1 MFILEREMVEETS
14 NEPELNPVPSL
25 NVQNQDSAS
34 DESVTK
40 AAEEPLDEQNSSS
53 EPMECSDSNVTDEL
67 QKMNSTLQEVKGAL
81 QEKEKLLQMNVEMHA
96 ELVELRN
103 GLVDTIKKPLLMG
116 LIQIYDRLEDLVRF
130 NNGLPE
136 SETAALKML
145 KTLNDIRLN
154 CLDVLYEFDVEPVEP
169 KIGDEFNPKEHKAIK
184 IIATESAARDR
195 LIASV
200 RQAGFINVSNSRML
214 RPCSVEVFKKQA

>member
-1 MFILEREMVEETS
+1 MSLGMLNNNVELS
-14 NEPELNPVPSL
+14 NEPEENSVPNL
-25 NVQNQDSAS
+25 NVQNQVSSS
-34 DESVTK
+34 DESVAN
-40 AAEEPLDEQNSSS
+40 AAEEPLAEQNSSS

-214 RPCSVEVFKKQA
+214 RVGSVEVYKKQE